1 MPPTCTVCRLPAESR
16 QKAEAALLARG
27 TLRDIAGQFQVS
39 KTALQRHADA
49 HLPAKLVKAREG
61 RELASAETLVEKL
74 ERYEK
79 DALRLAAKA
88 EKAGD
93 LRTAAAILTTG
104 VTRFAE
110 LVARLRGELQN
121 ASINIAILNDPDVR
135 RLLERP
141 DAADLLESAKRSLAI
156 SLESAGAFVLKSLAR
171 EYLRSPSAFVNSVR
185 MRAAE
190 LLSERESI
198 PTSEALAILG
208 DREGEAVFEKQGS
221 V

>member
-1 MPPTCTVCRLPAESR
+1 MPPTCTVCRLPSESR
-16 QKAEAALLARG
+16 QKAEGELLAGR
-27 TLRDIAGQFQVS
+27 TLRDIAGRFQVS

-49 HLPAKLVKAREG
+49 HLPAKLVKAQEG

-74 ERYEK
+74 ERYEQE
-79 DALRLAAKA
+79 ALRLAKKA
-88 EKAGD
+88 EAAGD
-93 LRTAAAILTTG
+93 LRTAASILTTG
-104 VTRFAE
+104 VTRFVE

-141 DAADLLESAKRSLAI
+141 DAAHLLESAKRSLAI
-156 SLESAGAFVLKSLAR
+156 SQESSGAFILKSWAR
-171 EYLRSPSAFVNSVR
+171 EYLRSPSAFMNRVR

-198 PTSEALAILG
+198 P
-208 DREGEAVFEKQGS
+208 
-221 V
+221 